1 MITKADKE
9 TILVEI
15 KVGKQMKTPEYKIKL
30 KGKKPKLQIHHI
42 WTNTFRT
49 HNPDIQNQKYKV

>member
-42 WTNTFRT
+42 
-49 HNPDIQNQKYKV
+49 